1 MLNNAR
7 LFYFVFA
14 ALTAAGGVMGF
25 LKAASKPSLIA
36 GVVSGL
42 LLAVAGW
49 LIPNKTVPGCILGL
63 LLSLALLGRF
73 LPAYLKKGAMMPAVP
88 MIILSVGGIVFAVLA
103 FMRR

>member
-7 LFYFVFA
+7 LFYFIFA

-25 LKAASKPSLIA
+25 VKAASKPSLIA

-42 LLAVAGW
+42 LLAISGW
-49 LIPNKTVPGCILGL
+49 LIPTKPVAGYVLGL
-63 LLSLALLGRF
+63 LISLALLGRF

-88 MIILSVGGIVFAVLA
+88 MIVLSIAGIVIAVLG